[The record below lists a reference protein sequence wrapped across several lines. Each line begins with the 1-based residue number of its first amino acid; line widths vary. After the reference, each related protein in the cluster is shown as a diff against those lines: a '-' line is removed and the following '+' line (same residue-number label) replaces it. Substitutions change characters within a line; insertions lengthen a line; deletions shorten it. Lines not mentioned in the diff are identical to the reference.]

1 MAEPILLVPQK
12 VKEEIAHKMKEQEI
26 VSKKIAGKPYRFR
39 RISMKLSHLFYY
51 TKNVRN
57 YSIRKE
63 YIIDNDLPEDFFDR
77 EKMTDL
83 ATQQAYHPIILEEAL
98 QKKDEYNIYQTIN

>member
-39 RISMKLSHLFYY
+39 RISMKLSHLFLLY
-51 TKNVRN
+51 K
-57 YSIRKE
+57 KCQE
-63 YIIDNDLPEDFFDR
+63 
-77 EKMTDL
+77 
-83 ATQQAYHPIILEEAL
+83 L
-98 QKKDEYNIYQTIN
+98 QHKKR